1 MKELNSKKV
10 SICISNTGRAVL
22 SMHSTRD
29 NVIQCTSVILDGTS
43 PLITKQKAIL
53 SSIMTPSKIL
63 TMYKVKE
70 EPVNWLYLC
79 VSFFINES

>member
-1 MKELNSKKV
+1 MYEGVKQQKGVNMYFRYRES
-10 SICISNTGRAVL
+10 SL
-22 SMHSTRD
+22 SMHSTPD

-70 EPVNWLYLC
+70 EPVNWLYLS
-79 VSFFINES
+79 VSFL